1 MSKKQSLRF
10 GIDVEERVTW
20 GMDICTAVNFLDVC
34 PGDMPQQQ
42 RSVFVEKKLMYAVQ
56 QQNENGYDVTRA
68 L

>member
-1 MSKKQSLRF
+1 
-10 GIDVEERVTW
+10 
-20 GMDICTAVNFLDVC
+20 MDICTAVNFLDVC

-68 L
+68 LQYIIDADLEDEILGKKYTL